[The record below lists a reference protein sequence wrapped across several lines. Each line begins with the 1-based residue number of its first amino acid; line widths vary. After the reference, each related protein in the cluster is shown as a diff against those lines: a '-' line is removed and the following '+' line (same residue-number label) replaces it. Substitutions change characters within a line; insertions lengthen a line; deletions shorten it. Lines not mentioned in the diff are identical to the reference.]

1 MKRFA
6 YIRVSSKEQN
16 VDRQLETMKKEGIE
30 ERDIFIDKLSGR
42 NYERPQYQLLKQLI
56 REGDEIVFDSI
67 TRMGRSM
74 NDTLKEYEWF
84 VENGVKLKFIK
95 EPMINTTDEED
106 VLQQAIQKVILTIL
120 AAFAE
125 KEIQD
130 TKIRQFEGIAA
141 AKLKGKHLGRPK
153 TEITS
158 FFIEIHEQWKKNQI
172 TATEAMK
179 RVGMSKTTFYRKSK
193 ELKWENQKEK

>member
-1 MKRFA
+1 MKR
-6 YIRVSSKEQN
+6 
-16 VDRQLETMKKEGIE
+16 EGIND
-30 ERDIFIDKLSGR
+30 RDIFIDKLSGR

-56 REGDEIVFDSI
+56 RSGDEIVFDSI

-74 NDTLKEYEWF
+74 NETLKEYEWF
-84 VENGVKLKFIK
+84 LENGVKLKFIK
-95 EPMINTTDEED
+95 EPMINTSDEKD

-130 TKIRQFEGIAA
+130 TKIRQAEGIAA

-153 TEITS
+153 KEITPY
-158 FFIEIHEQWKKNQI
+158 FIEIHNKWENNEI
-172 TATEAMK
+172 SATEAMNL
-179 RVGMSKTTFYRKSK
+179 VGMSKTTFYRKSN
-193 ELKWENQKEK
+193 ELKKKNEMER